1 MFYLAKQTATGKLV
15 NVWAPGSTA
24 PEYKEGQII
33 GPLPKD
39 ANGEYE
45 SPEWLTLD
53 QNNNPVIDQVAKNK
67 IKQEKLDHEQKENDR
82 KKARGDLDKI
92 DWSKV
97 TTVDDAVKILKEI
110 VKVIKQ

>member
-1 MFYLAKQTATGKLV
+1 MVYLVKDFTTGKLSA
-15 NVWAPGSTA
+15 VWVAGDSSN
-24 PEYKEGQII
+24 YKLGQII